1 MKKHWTQ
8 KLKKLGACEN
18 AVIWASEQQNLE
30 KAWQNCE
37 RGDWMLWLAGK
48 TAGPSGDTRRKKLVL
63 AAVECAQLSINYVR
77 AGEKRPAK
85 ALRIARDW
93 AIGGKSTL
101 EDVKSAAASA
111 AEAYVAAADDAASVA
126 AAAYAYAAAAASV
139 ASASASAAAYV
150 AAASASSAAAS
161 AAAAYVAAADDPA
174 SVAASASASA
184 SAASARKKTL
194 KQCSD
199 IVRKYYSEPPK
210 I

>member
-8 KLKKLGACEN
+8 KLKKLGVCED

-63 AAVECAQLSINYVR
+63 AAVECAELSISYVR
-77 AGEKRPAK
+77 AGENRPAK

-101 EDVKSAAASA
+101 EDVKSAAA
-111 AEAYVAAADDAASVA
+111 DAASAYASASAAYAYASAYA
-126 AAAYAYAAAAASV
+126 AAAYA
-139 ASASASAAAYV
+139 ASAAL
-150 AAASASSAAAS
+150 AAADAAYTTAYTALPAAYATSAAA
-161 AAAAYVAAADDPA
+161 D
-174 SVAASASASA
+174 
-184 SAASARKKTL
+184 ARKKTL

>member
-8 KLKKLGACEN
+8 KLKKLGACKD
-18 AVIWASEQQNLE
+18 AVIWAFEQENLE

-63 AAVECAQLSINYVR
+63 AAVECAELSISYVR
-77 AGEKRPAK
+77 AGENRPAK

-101 EDVKSAAASA
+101 EDVKSAAA
-111 AEAYVAAADDAASVA
+111 
-126 AAAYAYAAAAASV
+126 AAY
-139 ASASASAAAYV
+139 ASAAA
-150 AAASASSAAAS
+150 ADANASA
-161 AAAAYVAAADDPA
+161 AAAAYVAYVASAAADDA
-174 SVAASASASA
+174 DDAAY
-184 SAASARKKTL
+184 ARKKTL
-194 KQCSD
+194 KKSSD